1 MHGVVSGQALRAS
14 DMSETQP
21 EIELLADYPV
31 VIELP
36 VQWGDQDALGH
47 VNNVIFFRWLE
58 SSRIAYCERIG
69 LLRHAKSA
77 RWGTVL
83 ASIQCDFRRQL
94 VYPETVFVGARA
106 TRVGNSSIGIEHCI
120 VGSSE
125 AAVSAEATSTI
136 VMFDFE
142 EQRTVRV
149 SDDIRTA
156 VRALEAGRLIEGTGP
171 VS

>member
-1 MHGVVSGQALRAS
+1 MILLIEIVSMSVVNQSS
-14 DMSETQP
+14 
-21 EIELLADYPV
+21 ELLSDFPV

-47 VNNVIFFRWLE
+47 ANNVVFFRWLE
-58 SSRIAYCERIG
+58 SSRISYCERIG

-94 VYPETVFVGARA
+94 IYPDKVIIGARA
-106 TRVGNSSIGIEHCI
+106 TRIGNSSIGIEHRI
-120 VGSSE
+120 VGASE
-125 AAVSAEATSTI
+125 SVVAAEATSTI

-142 EQRTVRV
+142 QQQSVRV
-149 SDDIRTA
+149 SDEIRTA
-156 VRALEAGRLIEGTGP
+156 VQELEHGRDIDGA
-171 VS
+171 

>member
-1 MHGVVSGQALRAS
+1 MTRSHSPQALL
-14 DMSETQP
+14 SEF
-21 EIELLADYPV
+21 PV

-47 VNNVIFFRWLE
+47 VNNVVFFRWLE
-58 SSRIAYCERIG
+58 SSRIAYCEQIG

-94 VYPETVFVGARA
+94 VYPDTVLIGARA
-106 TRVGNSSIGIEHCI
+106 TRVGTSSIGIEHRI
-120 VGSSE
+120 VGHQE

-136 VMFDFE
+136 VMFDFD
-142 EQRTVRV
+142 EQRSVRV
-149 SDDIRTA
+149 ADEIRA
-156 VRALEAGRLIEGTGP
+156 AMRALEPDRRIEGLVGNDE
-171 VS
+171 